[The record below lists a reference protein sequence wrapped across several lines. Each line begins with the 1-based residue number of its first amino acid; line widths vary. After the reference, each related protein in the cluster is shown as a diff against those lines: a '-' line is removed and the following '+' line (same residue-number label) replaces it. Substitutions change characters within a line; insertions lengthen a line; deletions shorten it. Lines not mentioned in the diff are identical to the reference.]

1 MNNPFVPILFFTFP
15 LENLRRCEEI
25 RPQTSA
31 HHFFVG
37 VLDDILSCYQ
47 TAVAVLAGLTI
58 SVWSLTPERKKDP
71 FFFKIKS
78 TDYSSSAER
87 ERENSGITV
96 AREGPPLDEDV
107 SRGAKRW
114 DTLPR
119 TCLQRGERGQV
130 TLYTTSYNIE
140 LENPFR

>member
-31 HHFFVG
+31 HHFLVG

-107 SRGAKRW
+107 SRGAKR
-114 DTLPR
+114 
-119 TCLQRGERGQV
+119 
-130 TLYTTSYNIE
+130 
-140 LENPFR
+140 